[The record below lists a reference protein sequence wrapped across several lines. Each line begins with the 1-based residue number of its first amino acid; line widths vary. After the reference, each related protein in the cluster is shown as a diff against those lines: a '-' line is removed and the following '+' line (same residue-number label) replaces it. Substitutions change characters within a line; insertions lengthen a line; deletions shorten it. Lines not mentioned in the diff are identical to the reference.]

1 MEKRLLIV
9 ENTNYLFSLKID
21 QTEFTV
27 GGDKEFVESYLDK
40 WLLLFKD
47 KIPNELMGQQ
57 EEAKPEPPP
66 SRGKM
71 SLPDFIKMKSP
82 KNYNDL
88 ALTVFFYYER
98 YEGLENVGV
107 GFKQV
112 ADFINKLPNHPSEE
126 EIENV
131 LSQLMEQNF
140 IQLMTGTE
148 HNPKY
153 QVTFPGE
160 QCVKQGF
167 LE

>member
-1 MEKRLLIV
+1 M

-40 WLLLFKD
+40 WLVLFKD
-47 KIPNELMGQQ
+47 KIPGELMGKQQ
-57 EEAKPEPPP
+57 EEYKPEPPP

-71 SLPDFIKMKSP
+71 SLPDFIKLKSP

-88 ALTVFFYYER
+88 VLTVFFYYER
-98 YEGLENVGV
+98 YEGMENTGV
-107 GFKQV
+107 GFQQV
-112 ADFINKLPNHPSEE
+112 TDFINKLPNHPGEQ

-140 IQLMTGTE
+140 LQLMAGSE
-148 HNPKY
+148 NNPKY
-153 QVTFPGE
+153 QVSFPGE

-167 LE
+167 AD

>member
-1 MEKRLLIV
+1 V

-27 GGDKEFVESYLDK
+27 GGDKEFVESYIDK
-40 WLLLFKD
+40 WLVLFKD
-47 KIPNELMGQQ
+47 KLPDELIGK
-57 EEAKPEPPP
+57 EEVTYQPEPPP

-71 SLPDFIKMKSP
+71 SLPDFIKLKSP
-82 KNYNDL
+82 RNYNDL

-98 YEGLENVGV
+98 YEGMENVGV
-107 GFKQV
+107 SFTQV
-112 ADFINKLPNHPSEE
+112 ADFINKLPNHPSEAE
-126 EIENV
+126 VENV
-131 LSQLMEQNF
+131 LHQLMEQNF

-148 HNPKY
+148 NNPRY

-167 LE
+167 TE